1 MLSSTNVEKTQKC
14 WLELLPGRTLLTLGA
29 PLRQRLY
36 TVIEQ
41 TGPRWGGRIYIGR
54 RLAVRVSGGAAYIR
68 NVVELVGMVSA
79 GVAIDH
85 NPDGRRLMLIL
96 REHGLTPG

>member
-1 MLSSTNVEKTQKC
+1 MLKKHKSAGWSCYQGVPC
-14 WLELLPGRTLLTLGA
+14 SLWGRH
-29 PLRQRLY
+29 LRQRLY

>member
-1 MLSSTNVEKTQKC
+1 
-14 WLELLPGRTLLTLGA
+14 
-29 PLRQRLY
+29 
-36 TVIEQ
+36 
-41 TGPRWGGRIYIGR
+41 
-54 RLAVRVSGGAAYIR
+54 
-68 NVVELVGMVSA
+68 MVSA